1 MGSIDLTQDAVMV
14 TRGANPIRY
23 FYNRYRVRTF
33 FEGSIQSQKRC
44 IVTFLFFPVSSVVLL
59 LCWHHFRYSVANK
72 TGIPGIHFP
81 KIIPKLLKPEPTI
94 IQQLGSFMAFRRT
107 G

>member
-23 FYNRYRVRTF
+23 FYNRYKVRTF

-72 TGIPGIHFP
+72 TGIPGVHFP